1 MKVTL
6 PPSTLLA
13 PLPAV
18 LVSCSD
24 GQQDNIITIAWV
36 GILSSKPARLYVSVR
51 PERHSFN
58 MIKKTGQFV
67 VNLVP
72 ENLVAACD
80 YCGIRSGRDVDK
92 FEEMGFGK
100 VKAQHV
106 DVPLIEQCPI
116 NLECKVFQEVESGSH
131 TIFMAD
137 ILAVNVDQSLMN
149 NGAIDYK
156 KAGFVN
162 YQHGEYYATGKHL
175 ARFGFATQRKF
186 IKECGKGVKVD
197 MSKAKY
203 TKRKK

>member
-24 GQQDNIITIAWV
+24 GKQDNIITIAWV

-51 PERHSFN
+51 PERFSYDL
-58 MIKKTGQFV
+58 IKNSGQFV

-72 ENLVAACD
+72 HNLVATCD
-80 YCGIRSGRDVDK
+80 FCGIRSGRDVDK
-92 FEEMGFGK
+92 FKEMGFTKG
-100 VKAQHV
+100 KAQQV
-106 DVPLIEQCPI
+106 DVPLIEQCPV
-116 NLECKVFQEVESGSH
+116 NLECKVFDAIDSGSH

-137 ILAVNVDQSLMN
+137 IVAVDVDESLME
-149 NGAIDYK
+149 NGAIKYQ

-162 YQHGEYYATGKHL
+162 YLHGEYYANGKHL
-175 ARFGFATQRKF
+175 GRFGFATQRKF
-186 IKECGKGVKVD
+186 IRECGKGVKVD